1 MYYHD
6 LTDLLNGDGAAYA
19 YFYSLSPNTQEQLQ
33 KLNICTLDQLR
44 RAVEDLRMEQR
55 PGAF

>member
-6 LTDLLNGDGAAYA
+6 LTDLLNGDEAAYT
-19 YFYSLSPNTQEQLQ
+19 YFYSLSPKTQEQLQ

-44 RAVEDLRMEQR
+44 RSVEDLRIQQR
-55 PGAF
+55 PEAF